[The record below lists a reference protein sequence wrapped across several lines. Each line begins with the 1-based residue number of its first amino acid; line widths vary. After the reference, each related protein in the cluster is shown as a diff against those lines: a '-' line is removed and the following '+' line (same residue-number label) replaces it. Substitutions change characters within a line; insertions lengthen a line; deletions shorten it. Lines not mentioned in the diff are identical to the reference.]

1 MDMIESIDIV
11 FKNLHT
17 NILKSNG
24 NSLLIEQYIK
34 DTQHIVL
41 CYTLSSQYN
50 DLDIINPR
58 MLTKNCVVE

>member
-34 DTQHIVL
+34 DTQHIIL

-50 DLDIINPR
+50 ELDNIIPR